1 MNLLAVPNVS
11 EGRDF
16 DRLERL
22 QDSLGADVVLLDRHT
37 DIDHNRAVFTV
48 AGEPARI
55 EDALVGLAAAAR
67 EIEMSEWHGLHPAIG
82 AIDVCPVVFPEP
94 SEHEAARV
102 SALEVG
108 ERIGGLGI
116 PVFLYGELATN
127 PERAERS
134 WFRSG
139 GVDALWQRMSA
150 GELTPDFGPDRPH
163 PKAGGCLVTARAPIA
178 AFNLELE
185 TDDVEVA
192 RAIAASIRQGG
203 GGLAGV
209 RAIGLA
215 LSTGRAQVSMNVH
228 DPVAMP
234 LAEVVAEVSSLARA
248 QGTRVLEAELIG
260 LIPEAA
266 MAGYP
271 EDVPIRGFD
280 PAFHTIERRL
290 A

>member
-1 MNLLAVPNVS
+1 MTLLAVPNVS

-22 QDSLGADVVLLDRHT
+22 QDSLGTDVVLFDRHT

-48 AGEPARI
+48 AGEPAKL
-55 EDALVGLAAAAR
+55 ENALVGLAAAAR
-67 EIEMSEWHGLHPAIG
+67 EIEMSEWRGIHPAIG
-82 AIDVCPVVFPEP
+82 ALDVCPVVFPDP
-94 SEHEAARV
+94 AGREAARA

-108 ERIGGLGI
+108 ERIGDLGI
-116 PVFLYGELATN
+116 PVFFYGELATN
-127 PERAERS
+127 ADRAERA

-139 GVDALWQRMSA
+139 GIDALWQRMSS
-150 GELTPDFGPDRPH
+150 GELEPDFGPDRPH

-192 RAIAASIRQGG
+192 RTIAASIRQGG
-203 GGLAGV
+203 GGLDGV

-215 LSTGRAQVSMNVH
+215 LSTGRAQVSMNIH
-228 DPVAMP
+228 DPVSVP
-234 LAEVVAEVSSLARA
+234 LAGVVEQVSALVRA
-248 QGTRVLEAELIG
+248 QGTRVVEAELIG

-266 MAGYP
+266 MSGYP

-280 PAFHTIERRL
+280 PAFHIIERRL